1 MSPGQ
6 TWQKKGKDRMWLDPP
21 LWLPAGDGIF
31 RKFMLI
37 FISLLEKS
45 IQLPGMIVIQK
56 GGIQGPL
63 DNLLTSLSTGSIGD
77 PKPEAYTRFLLP

>member
-1 MSPGQ
+1 MQLSPP
-6 TWQKKGKDRMWLDPP
+6 W
-21 LWLPAGDGIF
+21 WLPAGDGIF

-45 IQLPGMIVIQK
+45 IQLPGMIVIEN
-56 GGIQGPL
+56 GGIQGPS

-77 PKPEAYTRFLLP
+77 PKPETYTRFLLP